1 MSIVQIAGIISA
13 LGVILGTAW
22 KIHVFLK
29 KMEDR
34 FDRYEETLNENT
46 IHLLKMALLSEDLP
60 IIDRINA
67 GERYLELG
75 GNGYGKIVYERLIAE
90 LKENPPLMERIK

>member
-75 GNGYGKIVYERLIAE
+75 GNGYGKIVYERLVEE
-90 LKENPPLMERIK
+90 LKEHPPVMERVK